1 MASGHERYG
10 WGAKV
15 ARWVWSFALICR
27 SLIRALITSAALAAG
42 VLLAGCNSDEISLAN
57 NAKANQPVPPKLV
70 ADMAAK
76 DMDLQSP
83 MLVRLFKQ
91 EAELEVW
98 KQDRSGR
105 FALLKTYPICR
116 WSGDLGPK
124 VREGDRQAPEG
135 FYSISPG
142 QMNPQSAYYLS
153 FNTGY
158 PNAFDKAL
166 GRSGSQ
172 LMVHGDCSSR
182 GCYAM
187 TDEQIAEIYSLGR
200 ESFFGGQRAFQ
211 LQAYP
216 FKMTPLNMAKHRN
229 NQNMPFWKMIK
240 EGYDHFEVTRQE
252 PKVDFCE
259 KKYVFDAAKP
269 PDATKDLVFDASAKC
284 PAYVIPDEVANAV
297 RDKQQADQAEIAQ
310 LVAKGTPVARS
321 NTGIDG
327 GMNRVFASKLPDG
340 STGLSEGGD
349 GQGLSLVALSRAP
362 GTIPSHVN
370 PPRGPVTSPEEPLAA
385 SMAPAQA
392 PAPATRVAS
401 AVPNA
406 QSDGFFSNLARKVG
420 LGGAD
425 TTATAQPIP
434 VKPKVIEAK
443 RNPPPRPETP
453 APKADPKASTPAA
466 SETKQI
472 AAARPPLKP
481 SPSDTPAAAAPAP
494 KDGQVAGSQ
503 PILPPNSFDNRFSA
517 FK

>member
-1 MASGHERYG
+1 
-10 WGAKV
+10 
-15 ARWVWSFALICR
+15 LTDR
-27 SLIRALITSAALAAG
+27 SLVRALITSVALGAG
-42 VLLAGCNSDEISLAN
+42 VLLAGCNGDEISLAN
-57 NAKANQPVPPKLV
+57 NAKANQPVPAKLI
-70 ADMAAK
+70 AEMTAK

-83 MLVRLFKQ
+83 ILVRLFKQ

-135 FYSISPG
+135 FYSISPA

-158 PNAFDKAL
+158 PNAYDKAL
-166 GRSGSQ
+166 GHTGSQ

-229 NQNMPFWKMIK
+229 NPNMPFWKMIK

-259 KKYVFDAAKP
+259 KKYVFDAEKA
-269 PDATKDLVFDASAKC
+269 PDAKRDPVFDASAKC
-284 PAYVIPDEVANAV
+284 PAYVIPDEVAEAV
-297 RDKQQADQAEIAQ
+297 REKQQQDQAET
-310 LVAKGTPVARS
+310 AKLISRGTPIARA
-321 NTGIDG
+321 NPGIDG
-327 GMNRVFASKLPDG
+327 GMNKVFAAKLPDG
-340 STGLSEGGD
+340 STGLSEGGE
-349 GQGLSLVALSRAP
+349 GQSLSLAALSRAP
-362 GTIPSHVN
+362 GTIPATVN
-370 PPRGPVTSPEEPLAA
+370 PPRGPVTSPQEPLVA
-385 SMAPAQA
+385 SMAPAAA

-401 AVPNA
+401 AAPNA
-406 QSDGFFSNLARKVG
+406 QSEGFFSSLARRVG
-420 LGGAD
+420 LGGSAD
-425 TTATAQPIP
+425 TTASAQPIP
-434 VKPKVIEAK
+434 AKPKVIEAK
-443 RNPPPRPETP
+443 RNEPPRSE
-453 APKADPKASTPAA
+453 ASVPKA
-466 SETKQI
+466 
-472 AAARPPLKP
+472 
-481 SPSDTPAAAAPAP
+481 AAAAPKATDTKQAAAQPPVKPSVSDSQAAAAFAAP
-494 KDGQVAGSQ
+494 GKDGVVVGSA
-503 PILPPNSFDNRFSA
+503 PIVPANSFESRFSA

>member
-1 MASGHERYG
+1 MASRHERYG
-10 WGAKV
+10 WGATV
-15 ARWVWSFALICR
+15 ARWVWSFALICG

-83 MLVRLFKQ
+83 ILVRLFKQ
-91 EAELEVW
+91 EDELEVW

-135 FYSISPG
+135 FYAITPA

-182 GCYAM
+182 GFYAM

-200 ESFFGGQRAFQ
+200 ESFFGGQKSFQ

-229 NQNMPFWKMIK
+229 NPNMPFWRMIK

-259 KKYVFDAAKP
+259 KKYVFDAEKAPEAKRDP
-269 PDATKDLVFDASAKC
+269 VFDASAKC
-284 PAYVIPDEVANAV
+284 PAYVIPQDVADAV
-297 RDKQQADQAEIAQ
+297 REKQQQDHAEAAK
-310 LVAKGTPVARS
+310 LVSRGMPVARA
-321 NTGIDG
+321 NPGIDG
-327 GMNRVFASKLPDG
+327 GMNKVFAAKLPDG
-340 STGLSEGGD
+340 STGLSEGGE
-349 GQGLSLVALSRAP
+349 GQGLSLLSLSRAP

-370 PPRGPVTSPEEPLAA
+370 PPHTPGRDEPVVAA
-385 SMAPAQA
+385 VAPASA
-392 PAPATRVAS
+392 P
-401 AVPNA
+401 
-406 QSDGFFSNLARKVG
+406 
-420 LGGAD
+420 
-425 TTATAQPIP
+425 
-434 VKPKVIEAK
+434 
-443 RNPPPRPETP
+443 
-453 APKADPKASTPAA
+453 
-466 SETKQI
+466 
-472 AAARPPLKP
+472 
-481 SPSDTPAAAAPAP
+481 
-494 KDGQVAGSQ
+494 
-503 PILPPNSFDNRFSA
+503 
-517 FK
+517 